1 MNTNFDH
8 TYKKA
13 SGRLRLLRKIRSH
26 LTSGSCGLL
35 YQSMII
41 PILTY
46 CATAHLKKSQGQL
59 EKLESLHRRVT
70 EIINSNVS
78 SKKIKSPSEV
88 IKVKALQTVRK
99 CLDGSTCS
107 NFSDYFQVVNHHKN
121 TRNNGLLLKVP
132 RLKLEYARGSFY
144 HTGSALY
151 NELPRDIRST
161 QNFYQFKS
169 MLT

>member
-1 MNTNFDH
+1 
-8 TYKKA
+8 
-13 SGRLRLLRKIRSH
+13 
-26 LTSGSCGLL
+26 
-35 YQSMII
+35 MII

-59 EKLESLHRRVT
+59 EKLESLHRRAT
-70 EIINSNVS
+70 EIINSNIT

-132 RLKLEYARGSFY
+132 RLKLEYARGSY
-144 HTGSALY
+144 HTGSGLY
-151 NELPRDIRST
+151 NELPRAIRST